1 MKVFSILEKRF
12 WVHIPSPFL
21 FYKEKVIAHTQPEQ
35 TCPLARQSLCGPL
48 LLLSLQRA
56 GVEVTVQELVA
67 VFNVS

>member
-1 MKVFSILEKRF
+1 M
-12 WVHIPSPFL
+12 
-21 FYKEKVIAHTQPEQ
+21 QPEQ